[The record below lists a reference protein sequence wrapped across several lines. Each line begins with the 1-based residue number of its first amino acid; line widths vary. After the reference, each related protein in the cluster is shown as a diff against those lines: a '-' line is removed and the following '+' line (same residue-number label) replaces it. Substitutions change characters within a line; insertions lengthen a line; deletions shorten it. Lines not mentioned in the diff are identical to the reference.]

1 MDEITMTTKLG
12 TLNHAKG
19 YVINKLW
26 KQREFGGC
34 HVPVQFLSQGYPLK
48 WRHLIT
54 KAVEELENQGI
65 INIQKKRTGRGS
77 GSHARLAPNAM
88 ARARGLLNA
97 FRRAEGLPTLGEDL
111 KTLLPARRRG
121 SAPPATR

>member
-1 MDEITMTTKLG
+1 MATKLG
-12 TLNHAKG
+12 TISHAMG
-19 YVINKLW
+19 FVIDKLRR
-26 KQREFGGC
+26 QRRFGGT

-48 WRHLIT
+48 WRHFIT

-77 GSHARLAPNAM
+77 GLHTRLAPNAM
-88 ARARGLLNA
+88 ARARGLFNA
-97 FRRAEGLPTLGEDL
+97 FCRAEGLPTLGEDL